1 MLSCTYTL
9 RHKISRRSGAATL
22 DGLMFDDGDDDEED
36 EPIKARLHRCDDSAL
51 RHSIES
57 RREESGKSLCL
68 TGWRANTRR
77 ASFR

>member
-22 DGLMFDDGDDDEED
+22 DGLMFDYEED